1 MWHCHF
7 IYCCRI
13 LFIVLMFYKLVS
25 SSLFWPPPKESHEF
39 YRHFCVCVPVSF
51 KKQFLELEVEL
62 YRCRVFVYSAGIFPE
77 RLTRCLLSPAA
88 GRVPFL
94 PLGRPGARETLSQG
108 QGQTSKSLAGWLGA
122 LIKERESKRGKGKL
136 WLTPAR
142 LTMVVFASLSF
153 LTAQEWPEV
162 WSEALE
168 IDPEDIPWGRPQGP
182 VATLPRAPLPGSVLP
197 RQGSWL
203 IFAREN
209 NFLTLPDQ
217 PQVLLKQLESLPKK
231 EKKE

>member
-1 MWHCHF
+1 M
-7 IYCCRI
+7 
-13 LFIVLMFYKLVS
+13 
-25 SSLFWPPPKESHEF
+25 
-39 YRHFCVCVPVSF
+39 SF

-88 GRVPFL
+88 GRAPFL

-108 QGQTSKSLAGWLGA
+108 QGQTSKSLVGWLGA

-168 IDPEDIPWGRPQGP
+168 IDPEVIPWGRPQGP
-182 VATLPRAPLPGSVLP
+182 LATLPRAPLPGSVFCHVKDPDWYLP
-197 RQGSWL
+197 VKTISSHYPISPRSFSSNSSFFQ
-203 IFAREN
+203 
-209 NFLTLPDQ
+209 
-217 PQVLLKQLESLPKK
+217 KKKK